1 MPLTD
6 SAVHDELGALSTI
19 THVSVHTAIPNAS
32 GDAEV
37 TGGSYAR
44 LALTMAAASSRA
56 KASSADLNHAIPA
69 GTTCVALGLWTALS
83 GGTFK
88 GWIPVSGASPLK
100 GVGTVITADISA
112 DTITSPVHGLAVDN
126 RVVLSAIAGGS
137 LPTGLSATTVY
148 WVRAVTT
155 DTISLSLT
163 QGGAAVDITG
173 KGALGWYQAAPEV
186 FTNAGTLKTASGNL
200 VLDGTFLPA

>member
-6 SAVHDELGALSTI
+6 SAVHDELGALSSI
-19 THVSVHTAIPNAS
+19 THVSVHTAIPNAA

-37 TGGSYAR
+37 SGGSYAR
-44 LALTMAAASSRA
+44 LALSQAAAASRA
-56 KASSADLNHAIPA
+56 KASSADLNHSIPA

-88 GWIPVSGASPLK
+88 GWIPVSGTSPLK
-100 GVGTVITADISA
+100 GVGTVDAADFAA
-112 DTITSPVHGLAVDN
+112 DTITAPVHGLAVDN

-137 LPTGLSATTVY
+137 LPAGLSATVVY
-148 WVRAVTT
+148 WVKAVTT
-155 DTISLSLT
+155 DTFSLSTT
-163 QGGAAVDITG
+163 QGGSTVDITG
-173 KGALGWYQAAPEV
+173 KGALGWYQAAPET

-200 VLDGTFLPA
+200 VFDGTFLPA